1 MAKKNTLLYLDEGL
15 VKKAKE
21 LKLNLSEI
29 SENAIKL
36 HLFPML
42 SIGEKASIDFN
53 EYLRTLEKEKRC
65 FFLPFEL
72 KKIKIK
78 NIGIITNL
86 EIKFDKQTI
95 IEGNFGEGKTTL
107 IKSVANVF
115 GYDIPNFH
123 KILSSR
129 KKPYEINV
137 VIKPESKINLSFNE
151 EGLNTFK
158 QNRTIRCIII
168 DEPMDILSLNLK
180 NEFLSY
186 LSSLNTQ
193 IILTNTP
200 EEHIRYPNEYNI
212 YRLKQNKKRRD

>member
-1 MAKKNTLLYLDEGL
+1 
-15 VKKAKE
+15 
-21 LKLNLSEI
+21 
-29 SENAIKL
+29 
-36 HLFPML
+36 
-42 SIGEKASIDFN
+42 GEKASIDFDN
-53 EYLRTLEKEKRC
+53 YLKILEKEKRC
-65 FFLPFEL
+65 FFIPFEL
-72 KKIKIK
+72 KKVEIR
-78 NIGIITNL
+78 NIGVITKL
-86 EIKFDKQTI
+86 EINFDKQTI

-123 KILSSR
+123 NLLSSR
-129 KKPYEINV
+129 KKPYGINV

-200 EEHIRYPNEYNI
+200 EEHIKYPKEYNI
-212 YRLKQNKKRRD
+212 YRLKQNKKGRD